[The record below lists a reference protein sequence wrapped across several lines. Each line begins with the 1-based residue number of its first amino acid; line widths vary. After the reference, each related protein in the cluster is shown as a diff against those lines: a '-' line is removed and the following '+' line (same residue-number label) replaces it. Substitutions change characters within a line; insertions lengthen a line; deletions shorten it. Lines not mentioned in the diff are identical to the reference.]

1 MSHAASVQG
10 ERWLRSFWGR
20 VSVAGAVA
28 KYNEHAMRIDRAGWP
43 FAFPPAVLA
52 AWFAVMGSWF
62 PGSWISA
69 ALMAAVACF
78 MAFFFRD
85 PDRIVPKQEGLIV
98 APADGRVLIAGDA
111 NPEAAPPG
119 VWTQVSVFLSPID
132 VHINRIPVGGR
143 VAKVE
148 YKPGRFLAAY
158 RSEAASVNERNEVW
172 IDHAGEMV
180 VCRQV
185 VGVLARRLVC
195 RIRVGDEVRT
205 GDRYGLMKF
214 GSRID
219 LFLPRHVRLQVGK
232 GDRIRGGETVVAS
245 W

>member
-1 MSHAASVQG
+1 MS
-10 ERWLRSFWGR
+10 
-20 VSVAGAVA
+20 
-28 KYNEHAMRIDRAGWP
+28 IDRAGWP
-43 FAFPPAVLA
+43 FILTPALIA
-52 AWFAVMGSWF
+52 GA
-62 PGSWISA
+62 SA
-69 ALMAAVACF
+69 AGGFWIPAALLIGLAVF
-78 MAFFFRD
+78 MAYFFRD
-85 PDRIVPKQEGLIV
+85 PNRVAPGESGLVI

-111 NPEAAPPG
+111 DPAVAPPG
-119 VWTQVSVFLSPID
+119 DWTQVSVFLSPMD

-143 VAKVE
+143 IVRVE

-158 RSEAASVNERNEVW
+158 KWEAASANERNDIW

-195 RIRVGDEVRT
+195 RARVGDQVRP

-219 LFLPRHVRLQVGK
+219 LFLPRHVRLRIAK

>member
-1 MSHAASVQG
+1 MS
-10 ERWLRSFWGR
+10 L
-20 VSVAGAVA
+20 AVT
-28 KYNEHAMRIDRAGWP
+28 KYNEHAMRIDRAGWL
-43 FAFPPAVLA
+43 FVSPPAVLTA
-52 AWFAVMGSWF
+52 MCAIMGFRVMGL
-62 PGSWISA
+62 WIAA

-85 PDRIVPKQEGLIV
+85 PERVVPGGDGLVI

-111 NPEAAPPG
+111 DPAVAPPG
-119 VWTQVSVFLSPID
+119 MWTQVSVFLSPID

-143 VAKVE
+143 VMKIE

-158 RSEAASVNERNEVW
+158 RWEAASANERNDVW
-172 IDHAGEMV
+172 IDHAGETV

-219 LFLPRHVRLQVGK
+219 LFLPRHVRLRVGK
-232 GDRIRGGETVVAS
+232 GDRIRGGETVVAA

>member
-1 MSHAASVQG
+1 
-10 ERWLRSFWGR
+10 
-20 VSVAGAVA
+20 
-28 KYNEHAMRIDRAGWP
+28 MRIDRAGWL
-43 FAFPPAVLA
+43 FVVPPAVLA
-52 AWFAVMGSWF
+52 AAGALMGFWVL
-62 PGSWISA
+62 A
-69 ALMAAVACF
+69 APMAAVAGF
-78 MAFFFRD
+78 MVFFFRD
-85 PDRIVPKQEGLIV
+85 PDRTIPDEPGLVI
-98 APADGRVLIAGDA
+98 APSDGRVLIAGDA
-111 NPEAAPPG
+111 DPAVAPPG

-132 VHINRIPVGGR
+132 VHINRIPVDGR
-143 VAKVE
+143 VTKIE

-158 RSEAASVNERNEVW
+158 RWEAASANERNDVW
-172 IDHAGEMV
+172 IDHAGEAI

-195 RIRVGDEVRT
+195 RIGVGDDVRT

-219 LFLPRHVRLQVGK
+219 LFLPRHVRLRVGQ

>member
-1 MSHAASVQG
+1 
-10 ERWLRSFWGR
+10 
-20 VSVAGAVA
+20 
-28 KYNEHAMRIDRAGWP
+28 MRIDRAGWL
-43 FAFPPAVLA
+43 FVVPPAALAAAGAMMGFWVLA
-52 AWFAVMGSWF
+52 V
-62 PGSWISA
+62 P
-69 ALMAAVACF
+69 MAAVTGF
-78 MAFFFRD
+78 MVFFFRD
-85 PDRIVPKQEGLIV
+85 PERTIPDAPGLVV
-98 APADGRVLIAGDA
+98 APGDGRVLIAGDA
-111 NPEAAPPG
+111 DPAVAPPG
-119 VWTQVSVFLSPID
+119 VWTQVSVFLSPIN
-132 VHINRIPVGGR
+132 VHINRIPLGGR
-143 VAKVE
+143 VAKIE

-158 RSEAASVNERNEVW
+158 RWEAASANERNDVW
-172 IDHAGEMV
+172 IDHAGETI

-219 LFLPRHVRLQVGK
+219 LFLPRHVRLRVGQ

>member
-1 MSHAASVQG
+1 MS
-10 ERWLRSFWGR
+10 
-20 VSVAGAVA
+20 
-28 KYNEHAMRIDRAGWP
+28 IDRAGWP
-43 FAFPPAVLA
+43 FIAAPVLIGSVSAVTGF
-52 AWFAVMGSWF
+52 WV
-62 PGSWISA
+62 PA
-69 ALMAAVACF
+69 ALLVALASF

-85 PDRIVPKQEGLIV
+85 PERVVPGEQGLVI

-111 NPEAAPPG
+111 DPAVAPPG
-119 VWTQVSVFLSPID
+119 IWTQISVFLSPMD

-143 VAKVE
+143 VTKIA
-148 YKPGRFLAAY
+148 YTPGRFLAAY
-158 RSEAASVNERNEVW
+158 RWEAASANERNDVW
-172 IDHAGEMV
+172 IDHAGEPV

-195 RIRVGDEVRT
+195 RTHVGDEVRT

-219 LFLPRHVRLQVGK
+219 LFLPRHVRLRVCK